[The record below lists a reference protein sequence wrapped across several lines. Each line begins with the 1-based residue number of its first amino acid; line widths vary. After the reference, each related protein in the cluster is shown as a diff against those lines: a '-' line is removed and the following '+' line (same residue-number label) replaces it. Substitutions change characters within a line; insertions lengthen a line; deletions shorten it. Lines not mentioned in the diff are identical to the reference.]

1 MVPVRGVPPFSRT
14 KRTRPALVPPCDPVE
29 ARAGRYPGEE
39 EGGGPMILNPDGS
52 GYAKSD
58 KSGNGGNC
66 LETKVV
72 TSRDEA

>member
-1 MVPVRGVPPFSRT
+1 
-14 KRTRPALVPPCDPVE
+14 
-29 ARAGRYPGEE
+29 
-39 EGGGPMILNPDGS
+39 MILNPDGS